1 VLRGIRVEGY
11 RSIRALEFELGQL
24 TVVIGENGAGKSNLY
39 RALSLMKGAATGN
52 LANAIALEGGMRSV
66 LWAGETRRNA
76 SRTMSLAADFDEIRY
91 ALKLGLPGPTDPAL
105 ALDPVVKEE
114 TVSVT
119 LKDRLAV
126 MLQRKGPGV
135 LTRDAEGKWQP
146 YQNMLLMAETALA
159 MLRDPRQF
167 PELDRIQRALA
178 GWRFHH
184 AFRSDADSPIRQP
197 QVAVCSPVLDSDG
210 ANLAAVL
217 ATVMHLKDGP
227 NDYARSEIG
236 LAIDEAFPG
245 AVLEFDAAAGRHA
258 VALRTPDFHRA
269 FAAHEMSDGTL
280 RYLCLVGALCAYRRP
295 PFIALNEPEASL
307 HSDLI
312 PPLAKMILRASE
324 DSQMIVVTHSHALAD
339 ILEVEGA
346 ATRVSLEKRRGETVL
361 SSRTSGAASW
371 V

>member
-1 VLRGIRVEGY
+1 MLRGIRVEGY

-39 RALSLMKGAATGN
+39 RALSLMREAATGG
-52 LANAIALEGGMRSV
+52 LANAIAHEGGMKSV
-66 LWAGETRRNA
+66 LWAGETQRNT
-76 SRTMSLAADFDEIRY
+76 SRAMTLAVDFDDLRY
-91 ALKLGLPGPTDPAL
+91 GLKLGLPGPTDPAL
-105 ALDPVVKEE
+105 SLDPVVKEE
-114 TVSVT
+114 TVSVAVEG
-119 LKDRLAV
+119 RYPV
-126 MLQRKGPGV
+126 MLQRKGPSV
-135 LTRDAEGKWQP
+135 LTRDKSGAWQP
-146 YQNMLLMAETALA
+146 YSNMLLMAETALA

-167 PELDRIQRALA
+167 PELDRIQRALS

-197 QVAVCSPVLDSDG
+197 QVAVCSPTLDADG

-227 NDYARSEIG
+227 QDYARSEIG

-245 AVLEFDAAAGRHA
+245 AVLEFDEAAGRHA
-258 VALRTPDFHRA
+258 VALKTPDFRRA
-269 FAAHEMSDGTL
+269 FSAHEMSDGTL
-280 RYLCLVGALCAYRRP
+280 RYLCLVGALCAYRHP

-312 PPLAKMILRASE
+312 SPLAKMILRASE
-324 DSQMIVVTHSHALAD
+324 DTQMIVVTHSHVLAD

-346 ATRVSLEKRRGETVL
+346 ATRVSLEKRRGETTL
-361 SSRTSGAASW
+361 SSRGSGAAVW
-371 V
+371 T